1 MDAEC
6 ASELTLEDMR
16 CIASELLE
24 RPRAAVGD
32 DDDLITLGIDSV
44 RIMRFANELRRWG
57 VDATFRE
64 LVEEP
69 SLGAWWAIVEPRRG
83 RARPAPVEADV
94 DENEPFA
101 LAPMQQAYWVGRT
114 DGQALGGVAAHFYAE
129 LDGDGVEPE
138 RLTAAVHA
146 LLRRHGMLRARFLAD
161 GSQQIM
167 PTSPWEAVTVHR
179 LDDLPDPMVPDEQER
194 VRQRLSH
201 RRFDV
206 EHGEVFDVQLSVLP
220 GGVTRLHVNIDM
232 LIADAS
238 SFQLILGELA
248 LLYAEPERALPP
260 LAYTF
265 PRYLATLPALRE
277 DARARA
283 VAYWDEQLPEMPAG
297 PQLPLA
303 TNPRHV
309 SGARVGRRF
318 HAIDRA
324 QWDRLADRSRSAGL
338 TLPVTFAT
346 AFAEVIGAWSAEK
359 RFLLNLPLF
368 DRETVHPDVPRLVG
382 DFSNLLV
389 LATDVSVER
398 SFLEQARLLQA
409 RLRADISHAELSGLE
424 VLRALARER
433 PDDRIA
439 APVVFTSTLGM
450 GELFDELVRGELG
463 EPGWTTSQ
471 TPQVWLDQQV
481 TERDGGLLVNWD
493 VVEALFPAGVVDAM
507 FAAYVGLLEWLAGE
521 DTDWEC
527 PVPSLVPVDQLAR
540 RAKVNATDGPE
551 SGRRLHEGFFT
562 AAADGPDRVALA
574 WGDDGELTY
583 GALSRWARQTAALLA
598 ARGVQSGDAVAVTV
612 PKGAAQVAA
621 VLGVLAAG
629 GVYVPVGVDQPP
641 ERRDRIYRNAG
652 AVVALTADDVESARH
667 IDPIPAPVPG
677 VGDDLAYVIYTSGS
691 TGEPKGVEITH
702 RAAVNTI
709 DDINDRYHLDH
720 HDRVLAVSALDFDL
734 SVYDLF
740 GLLAVGG
747 TVVLVDEADR
757 REARRWVDLIRR
769 WDVTVWNSVPALLDM
784 ALVAAGDQGL
794 RPLRLAMVSGDWV
807 GLDLPDRLHHASAHC
822 RFVALG
828 GATEAAIWSN
838 AYEVDHVADHWRSIP
853 YGHPLRNQRF
863 RVVDHR
869 GRDCPDW
876 VPGELWIGGTGV
888 ARGYRGDPTT
898 TTDRFVHHDN
908 QNWYRTGDLGRYWPD
923 GTLEFLGRVD
933 HQVKI
938 RGHRIELGDIETAL
952 ETHPQLRHAVVLT
965 TGEPRH
971 PRLCAVVV
979 PTTDDLDDT
988 TIATYLADRLPHY
1001 MIPATYITLDQLPL
1015 TPNGKIDH
1023 NALRRLAALE
1033 TPEPTDQPPQTPTET
1048 TLAHLWAEL
1057 LDTPTIGRHDNFIA
1071 LGGDSLLATRLVE
1084 RLRAIGFEAAL
1095 QALFDAP
1102 VLKDFAATLKATDGD
1117 AASHPILVHDLEHRH
1132 EPFPATDVQQA
1143 YWLGRTDAFALG
1155 GVGAHW
1161 YWEFDGVDVDVDRLE
1176 DALDR
1181 VIGRHEMLRAVFDRD
1196 GRQRILPVVPP
1207 ATITRDGPRR
1217 GVRRRARC
1225 PPGGHEPPS
1234 ARPVDVAGVRRPG
1247 AALRGPDSGSRS
1259 ASTTSCSTP

>member
-1 MDAEC
+1 MLDAL
-6 ASELTLEDMR
+6 SIMIVFTELARLYEDPGTALPPVGLSFR
-16 CIASELLE
+16 DYVLTVHPDPQVLE
-24 RPRAAVGD
+24 RDQDYWRAEASSLPPGPELPLQVDPALVSAPRFVRREARIGARQWERMVERCRRHGLTPTAVAA
-32 DDDLITLGIDSV
+32 TALG
-44 RIMRFANELRRWG
+44 E
-57 VDATFRE
+57 T
-64 LVEEP
+64 
-69 SLGAWWAIVEPRRG
+69 LGAWSASREFTITFTVFDRQEVHPDIFQVVG
-83 RARPAPVEADV
+83 DFTSLLLVPYRPA
-94 DENEPFA
+94 
-101 LAPMQQAYWVGRT
+101 
-114 DGQALGGVAAHFYAE
+114 AA
-129 LDGDGVEPE
+129 
-138 RLTAAVHA
+138 
-146 LLRRHGMLRARFLAD
+146 
-161 GSQQIM
+161 
-167 PTSPWEAVTVHR
+167 
-179 LDDLPDPMVPDEQER
+179 
-194 VRQRLSH
+194 
-201 RRFDV
+201 
-206 EHGEVFDVQLSVLP
+206 
-220 GGVTRLHVNIDM
+220 
-232 LIADAS
+232 AS
-238 SFQLILGELA
+238 WLE
-248 LLYAEPERALPP
+248 
-260 LAYTF
+260 
-265 PRYLATLPALRE
+265 
-277 DARARA
+277 RARA
-283 VAYWDEQLPEMPAG
+283 VQERVWASLQH
-297 PQLPLA
+297 
-303 TNPRHV
+303 RSV
-309 SGARVGRRF
+309 SGVWVLRE
-318 HAIDRA
+318 
-324 QWDRLADRSRSAGL
+324 LA
-338 TLPVTFAT
+338 
-346 AFAEVIGAWSAEK
+346 K
-359 RFLLNLPLF
+359 
-368 DRETVHPDVPRLVG
+368 
-382 DFSNLLV
+382 
-389 LATDVSVER
+389 
-398 SFLEQARLLQA
+398 QARST
-409 RLRADISHAELSGLE
+409 DITM
-424 VLRALARER
+424 
-433 PDDRIA
+433 
-439 APVVFTSTLGM
+439 PVVFTSTLGM
-450 GELFDELVRGELG
+450 GEERFNF
-463 EPGWTTSQ
+463 TTPFGDYVWGVSQ

-888 ARGYRGDPTT
+888 AHGYRGDPTT
-898 TTDRFVHHDN
+898 TADRFVHHDD

-1084 RLRAIGFEAAL
+1084 MITGRFGIDVSLRD
-1095 QALFDAP
+1095 LFTAGTVAELAVLIEELGASVDAEF
-1102 VLKDFAATLKATDGD
+1102 V
-1117 AASHPILVHDLEHRH
+1117 E
-1132 EPFPATDVQQA
+1132 E
-1143 YWLGRTDAFALG
+1143 
-1155 GVGAHW
+1155 GV
-1161 YWEFDGVDVDVDRLE
+1161 V
-1176 DALDR
+1176 
-1181 VIGRHEMLRAVFDRD
+1181 
-1196 GRQRILPVVPP
+1196 
-1207 ATITRDGPRR
+1207 
-1217 GVRRRARC
+1217 
-1225 PPGGHEPPS
+1225 
-1234 ARPVDVAGVRRPG
+1234 
-1247 AALRGPDSGSRS
+1247 
-1259 ASTTSCSTP
+1259 